1 VGGLEM
7 AVFFF
12 SIAIGVLYST
22 ITQTGRATQLA
33 RFAADNGMM
42 FENDRLATDK
52 DRYRGL
58 FFTTAVVR
66 IAASVRT
73 STGIDIEI
81 GNRRVIGASSSD
93 QGYIRVGLPKQSVHM
108 MLAPKKGIGTPAD
121 IQSSQFLS
129 LEGDFDKYF
138 KLYVP
143 QGQERDALYIFTPD
157 VMAQFIDGAYMFF
170 CEIVEDQLYLYSL
183 RPFALTDAGIYEQ
196 TMRVLKT
203 ILPKFDKQLTNF
215 NLDPQTASVQQQVVK
230 SQLKRVLNL
239 SDYVPIIV
247 LAAAVAYLQKT
258 TTYGGGLIIPV
269 LPVILTATQACRRAG
284 FLVK

>member
-1 VGGLEM
+1 
-7 AVFFF
+7 
-12 SIAIGVLYST
+12 
-22 ITQTGRATQLA
+22 
-33 RFAADNGMM
+33 
-42 FENDRLATDK
+42 
-52 DRYRGL
+52 
-58 FFTTAVVR
+58 
-66 IAASVRT
+66 
-73 STGIDIEI
+73 
-81 GNRRVIGASSSD
+81 
-93 QGYIRVGLPKQSVHM
+93 M